1 MSLKDDILDLK
12 EEVLEMQEKNKSL
25 ASEVLSDLKGEN
37 TTLKV
42 LLGISILTNILIAII
57 LK

>member
-25 ASEVLSDLKGEN
+25 ASEVLSDLKKEN

>member
-1 MSLKDDILDLK
+1 MGIKDDILEAKQEIEEIK
-12 EEVLEMQEKNKSL
+12 EEHSL
-25 ASEVLSDLKGEN
+25 AYEIILEYKKN
-37 TTLKV
+37 CKTLKV

>member
-1 MSLKDDILDLK
+1 MGIKDDILEAKQEVKEIK
-12 EEVLEMQEKNKSL
+12 EEHSL
-25 ASEVLSDLKGEN
+25 AYEILLDYKRN
-37 TTLKV
+37 CKTLKV

>member
-1 MSLKDDILDLK
+1 MGIKEDILEAKQEVEEIK
-12 EEVLEMQEKNKSL
+12 EEHSL
-25 ASEVLSDLKGEN
+25 AYEIILEYKKN
-37 TTLKV
+37 CKTLKV